1 MADISDLNFNTLN
14 TASHNFI
21 RLETLKNA
29 NDIVSNATALLPIFK
44 HYNIEEGI
52 IHSSSDGQKFETQI
66 HTINSRYSSKY
77 FGFRK
82 GISVCSLIANHI
94 PINARIIGA
103 NEHESHYV
111 FDLLY
116 NNTTDIEPAV
126 HSTDTHGVNNV
137 NFWILHAFGY
147 QFAPRYRNL
156 RGKSE
161 NGLYGFNDPSH
172 YENFLPSRYVRLR
185 NL

>member
-1 MADISDLNFNTLN
+1 M
-14 TASHNFI
+14 
-21 RLETLKNA
+21 
-29 NDIVSNATALLPIFK
+29 P
-44 HYNIEEGI
+44 
-52 IHSSSDGQKFETQI
+52 
-66 HTINSRYSSKY
+66 
-77 FGFRK
+77 
-82 GISVCSLIANHI
+82 LIANHI
-94 PINARIIGA
+94 PVNAKIIGA

-161 NGLYGFNDPSH
+161 NGLYGFNDPIH
-172 YENFLPSRYVRLR
+172 YENFLLKPVRKIKESLIITEWQNIQKILVSLALKVTTQNIIIGKLSHMKEKTGQKMLCG
-185 NL
+185 NLIILSEASMSLIS